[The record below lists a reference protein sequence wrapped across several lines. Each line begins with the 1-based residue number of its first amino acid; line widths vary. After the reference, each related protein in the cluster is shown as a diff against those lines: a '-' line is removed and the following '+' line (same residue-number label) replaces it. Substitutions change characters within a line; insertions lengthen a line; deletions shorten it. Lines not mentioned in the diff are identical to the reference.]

1 MHTCPPPL
9 CLPLL
14 PPNGTLV
21 PFHRLLYRPPAPCPS
36 GQASIFRSRLHLGNA
51 RQWDLIHA
59 TSPLFNRVFQQVSAA
74 LDVKISIILPFR
86 SPSVPESCELPLL
99 RRCSQQATRTAKR
112 TRIITQLT
120 FSFLNFSCRFS
131 VKAWRVL
138 CGASVRSNAGSLQKQ
153 LLLSTKMSLILMWW
167 VFNHDEWAVDGDDT
181 NQEAA
186 ATGMSTQAFSF
197 K

>member
-1 MHTCPPPL
+1 MQVHSCKTLRGSGLYVLFIDAHMSSSTLPSSSSSKWHTCSLSPS
-9 CLPLL
+9 
-14 PPNGTLV
+14 PN
-21 PFHRLLYRPPAPCPS
+21 RPPAPCPS

-59 TSPLFNRVFQQVSAA
+59 TPPLFNPVFQQVSAA
-74 LDVKISIILPFR
+74 LDVEISIILPFR
-86 SPSVPESCELPLL
+86 SPSIPESCELPLL

-138 CGASVRSNAGSLQKQ
+138 CGQKQ
-153 LLLSTKMSLILMWW
+153 LLLSTKMSPIL
-167 VFNHDEWAVDGDDT
+167 T
-181 NQEAA
+181 
-186 ATGMSTQAFSF
+186 
-197 K
+197 